1 MSYLLKIYLRGSFM
15 ANDIQV
21 QGNDYFYMILKAA
34 MNVPGVH
41 INRNDFLRKE
51 LSKNFDRSIVDLAI
65 QKNPA
70 SAGIKTDTLERIAN
84 ACIKYESNKVTLLSA
99 AAGIP
104 GGVAM
109 FGTVPADMAQYFAHI
124 VRILQKLIYLYGWQ
138 DIYNEDGEF
147 DDATL
152 NQLTLFIGVMFGVN
166 AANAVVKKLADSAAR
181 HAEKTLARKALT
193 KGAVY
198 PIVKK
203 VATMIG
209 VKMNKEIFAK
219 SVGKIVPGLGGL
231 VSGTITYAT
240 FKPLAVRLKEYL
252 QTLPIAD
259 TEFYKQGN
267 NDVIDIDFTDID
279 VSDDE

>member
-1 MSYLLKIYLRGSFM
+1 MV
-15 ANDIQV
+15 NDVQV

-41 INRNDFLRKE
+41 INRSDFLRKE
-51 LSKNFDRSIVDLAI
+51 LSKKFDCAIVDSAI
-65 QKNPA
+65 QRNPA
-70 SAGIKTDTLERIAN
+70 SAGITTDTLERIAN

-99 AAGIP
+99 AAGMP
-104 GGVAM
+104 GGFAM
-109 FGTVPADMAQYFAHI
+109 LGTVPADMAQYFAHI

-138 DIYNEDGEF
+138 EIYTEDGEF
-147 DDATL
+147 DDSTL

-166 AANAVVKKLADSAAR
+166 AANAAVTKLANSAAI
-181 HAEKTLARKALT
+181 HAENTLARKTLT
-193 KGAVY
+193 TGTVF

-203 VATMIG
+203 IAAMIG

-219 SVGKIVPGLGGL
+219 GVGKVVPILGGL

-240 FKPLAVRLKEYL
+240 FKPLAVSLKEYL
-252 QTLPIAD
+252 QSLPIAD